1 LTPARERAGSRL
13 DEHIDPRPDERTI
26 SPAGERIEAAARR
39 KVAAGSPAGEIPLA
53 LERRRA
59 AEALA
64 AYRGVRFGAV
74 VFDLDGTLADAPV
87 ARADVRAALERL
99 VDADVRVA
107 VATGRAPTERALRLM
122 RGLVHERYHER
133 VLVGYRNGA
142 QLGRIG
148 SEAVETLTA
157 LAPHDFDALRTVL
170 EARLP
175 SLPPEVVLVADTH
188 AQLTLRAL
196 PLASAAPPAEYVIP
210 PEELLAL
217 AEDAITATGA
227 VAKAA
232 QSPHH
237 VDIVHPSTSKRLVAS
252 RLGAG
257 ERPVLRIGDTGRFPG
272 NDFELLAD
280 PYGLSVDEVSPDL
293 AGCWNFLPPGLREV
307 EGTLHYLAQLDVIAP
322 GEVAFGERFF
332 D

>member
-1 LTPARERAGSRL
+1 MPIQHNLPRRS
-13 DEHIDPRPDERTI
+13 EHV
-26 SPAGERIEAAARR
+26 EAAAQR
-39 KVAAGSPAGEIPLA
+39 KAAAAGGLTGETPLA
-53 LERRRA
+53 LPRRRA

-64 AYRGVRFGAV
+64 AYSGVRFSAV
-74 VFDLDGTLADAPV
+74 VFDLDGTIADAPV

-99 VDADVRVA
+99 VEAGVRVA
-107 VATGRAPTERALRLM
+107 IATGRAPTERALKLM
-122 RGLVHERYHER
+122 RGLVGERYHDR

-148 SEAVETLTA
+148 SETVETLTA
-157 LAPHDFDALRTVL
+157 LAPHDFDALRAML

-175 SLPPEVVLVADTH
+175 LLPPDVVLVADTH

-196 PLASAAPPAEYVIP
+196 PLATLATRTAPAEYLVPPAE
-210 PEELLAL
+210 LLAI
-217 AEDAITATGA
+217 AQEAIAATGA
-227 VAKAA
+227 NAKAA

-252 RLGAG
+252 LLGG
-257 ERPVLRIGDTGRFPG
+257 NERPVLRIGDTGRFPG

-293 AGCWNFLPPGLREV
+293 TACWNFLPPGLREV
-307 EGTLHYLAQLDVIAP
+307 EGTLHYLAQLDVVGP

-332 D
+332 G